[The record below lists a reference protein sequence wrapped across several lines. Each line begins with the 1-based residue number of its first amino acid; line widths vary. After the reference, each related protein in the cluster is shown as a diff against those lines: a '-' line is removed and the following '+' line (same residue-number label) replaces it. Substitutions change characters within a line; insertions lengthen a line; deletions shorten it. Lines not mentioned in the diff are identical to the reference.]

1 MGVVLILSEGTSHF
15 QLWRYLE
22 RSIEKQQISRLDN
35 KTFGTYTLLANT
47 EKNCYEAFKIQPPR
61 CKNKKVKILDV
72 NPIQN
77 YLSSGNTCKQPISHM
92 SHDLSPP

>member
-1 MGVVLILSEGTSHF
+1 M
-15 QLWRYLE
+15 
-22 RSIEKQQISRLDN
+22 KNNKISRLDN

-47 EKNCYEAFKIQPPR
+47 EKNCYEAFKIQPPS

-77 YLSSGNTCKQPISHM
+77 YLSSGKTWKQPISRM
-92 SHDLSPP
+92 SHDLSPT